1 MKYIRKEHTIMTKTM
16 KKFISLFLSAVMV
29 LALGIT
35 VMAADPDP
43 YTITINKVS
52 DNDKSAHSYEV
63 YQIFDAEVE
72 NDKLYDFK
80 WGSGVD
86 GDAALTEL
94 KKLEDFKDCTSLPD
108 VLAVLE
114 AQADNSA
121 VVDAFATAVSKHLTS
136 TKKEGAM
143 AATETTT
150 NIGVE
155 KTGYYLVKDTIT
167 GGANGQE
174 GAVSKFMLDVVKAT
188 TAVSVNTK
196 AVVPELDKKI
206 VSGSTRDV
214 KNQASVGDAITF
226 ELTSEVPDLTN
237 SGYNKY
243 CFVMNDTLSAGLSY
257 IGDAAPTVTIGS
269 TTLTENTDFTFEK
282 TTATDGKTTLKIVF
296 KDMLTKAQT
305 MAGQKITVTYQAKLN
320 EKAVVTDAG
329 NPNTANLIYS
339 NDPSHEYTSDEP
351 GNGDPAGKTP
361 DKETITYTTG
371 VSVIKVD
378 ENDQKLRLAGAEF
391 KIEGTSSAQVISKTN
406 EFTPDASGTYYKL
419 KTGEYTEE
427 APSTDTEDKYASK
440 TDKYKLVENTTLV
453 EDSESV
459 VKSAVGTDGELTFN
473 GLGAGTYTITETK
486 APDGYVLDPTPRTV
500 EITCT
505 FDSNNKPSWSYKLD
519 SNAAVPNQLQFK
531 VTNKKTSDLPKTGG
545 IGTTIFYA
553 GGAVLVLGGIVLLV
567 LKKKGSE
574 KE

>member
-1 MKYIRKEHTIMTKTM
+1 MTKTM
-16 KKFISLFLSAVMV
+16 RKFISVFLSVVMV

-43 YTITINKVS
+43 YTITINKAS
-52 DNDKSAHSYEV
+52 ANDKSAHSYEV
-63 YQIFDAEVE
+63 YQIFDAKVD
-72 NDKLYDFK
+72 NDKLYDIT

-94 KKLEDFKDCTSLPD
+94 KSVTEFSSCTTLKD
-108 VLAVLE
+108 VLDILE
-114 AQADNSA
+114 EAEDNSS

-143 AATETTT
+143 AATETTA

-174 GAVSKFMLDVVKAT
+174 GAVSKFMLDVVKTT
-188 TAVSVNTK
+188 TAVTVNTK
-196 AVVPELDKKI
+196 EVVPELDKKI
-206 VSGSTRDV
+206 VTGSTRDV

-226 ELTSEVPDLTN
+226 ELTSEVPDLRQ

-243 CFVMNDTLSAGLSY
+243 CFVMNDTLSSGLTY
-257 IGDAAPTVTIGS
+257 LGNDAPTVKIGS

-282 TTATDGKTTLKIVF
+282 TTATDGTTTLKIVF

-305 MAGQKITVTYQAKLN
+305 LYGQQIVVTYQATLN
-320 EKAVVTDAG
+320 ENADVTDAG

-339 NDPSHEYTSDEP
+339 NDPSHNYTSDEP

-378 ENDQKLRLAGAEF
+378 ENDQTMRLPGAEF
-391 KIEGTSSAQVISKTN
+391 KIEGTSAGQVISKTN
-406 EFTPDASGTYYKL
+406 EYTLDNTNGTYYKL
-419 KTGEYTEE
+419 KTGEYTDV
-427 APSTDTEDKYASK
+427 APNATTEDNYASQ
-440 TDKYKLVENTTLV
+440 TDKYKLVENTELLEAT
-453 EDSESV
+453 ESII
-459 VKSAVGTDGELTFN
+459 KSAVGTDGELTFN

-505 FDSNNKPSWSYKLD
+505 FENDKPVWSYKLD

-545 IGTTIFYA
+545 IGTTIFYV
-553 GGAVLVLGGIVLLV
+553 GGAVLVLGGVVLLV
-567 LKKKGSE
+567 LKKRSSE